1 MDDDGSELCLPDAPC
16 EPTKDEDYYMEAFFV
31 TFEVEGRLF
40 RVPSYQFFKESPEF
54 SEINKLSTHVR
65 AANDSQAGSP
75 IRLEN
80 VSQSDFRS
88 LLKVLYPLSLSV
100 ELSLL
105 KKEWISVITLASE
118 WKFLRVREMARGE
131 LEHLGSLT
139 SLEKICLGRDLSIP
153 SWVTSGFIGLV
164 RATTITDDQAII
176 IDSAIMTTAYKLF
189 RIRELR
195 IAGSLGSV
203 KSKVEEI
210 FKEELDRLCSEETR
224 FYNEEMTKPR
234 EEKKEIKDN
243 NEEQTAHATGIFSG
257 GLPLALEKKPME
269 TRVIAPAPKKKIGL
283 RGKACG

>member
-1 MDDDGSELCLPDAPC
+1 MDDDGSELSCLYNAPY

-65 AANDSQAGSP
+65 AANDSGSP
-75 IRLEN
+75 IRLDN

-100 ELSLL
+100 NLSLL
-105 KKEWISVITLASE
+105 KEEWISVITLASE
-118 WKFLRVREMARGE
+118 WKFLRVREMARVE
-131 LEHLGSLT
+131 LERLGSLT

-164 RATTITDDQAII
+164 EADTITDDEAIT

-195 IAGSLGSV
+195 IAGSLLPFRV

-210 FKEELDRLCSEETR
+210 FEEELDRLCSEETR
-224 FYNEEMTKPR
+224 FYNEEITNPR
-234 EEKKEIKDN
+234 EENRKKDVH
-243 NEEQTAHATGIFSG
+243 EEPAAHADIYSAFSFA
-257 GLPLALEKKPME
+257 PEKKVME
-269 TRVIAPAPKKKIGL
+269 IVPKKKTVL
-283 RGKACG
+283 RR

>member
-1 MDDDGSELCLPDAPC
+1 MDDDGSELGCLSKAPC
-16 EPTKDEDYYMEAFFV
+16 ESTKDEDYYMEAFFV

-65 AANDSQAGSP
+65 AADDSGSP

-80 VSQSDFRS
+80 VSQSDFRT

-100 ELSLL
+100 KLSLL

-118 WKFLRVREMARGE
+118 WKFLRVREMARVE
-131 LEHLGSLT
+131 LERLGSLT
-139 SLEKICLGRDLSIP
+139 SLEKICIGRHLSIP
-153 SWVTSGFIGLV
+153 SWVTSGFIGLIQ
-164 RATTITDDQAII
+164 ATTITDDEAIK
-176 IDSAIMTTAYKLF
+176 IDSAIKSTAYKLF

-210 FKEELDRLCSEETR
+210 FKEELDRLCSEETK
-224 FYNEEMTKPR
+224 FYNREITKPR
-234 EEKKEIKDN
+234 EEEVMRLGDTV
-243 NEEQTAHATGIFSG
+243 NEEQTTHANNFSAFSF
-257 GLPLALEKKPME
+257 ALEKKPME
-269 TRVIAPAPKKKIGL
+269 APKKKISL
-283 RGKACG
+283 RK

>member
-1 MDDDGSELCLPDAPC
+1 MDNDGSELCLSKAPC

-65 AANDSQAGSP
+65 AANDSGSP

-80 VSQSDFRS
+80 VSQSDFRT

-100 ELSLL
+100 KLSLL

-118 WKFLRVREMARGE
+118 WKFLRVREMARVE
-131 LEHLGSLT
+131 LERLRSLT

-164 RATTITDDQAII
+164 QATTITDDEAIK
-176 IDSAIMTTAYKLF
+176 IDSAIMTTTYKLF

-224 FYNEEMTKPR
+224 FYNEEITKPR
-234 EEKKEIKDN
+234 EEEVMRDI
-243 NEEQTAHATGIFSG
+243 NEEQTTHADNHGAFSF
-257 GLPLALEKKPME
+257 AKSME
-269 TRVIAPAPKKKIGL
+269 APRKKIVL
-283 RGKACG
+283 RK